1 MIYLVKSFGF
11 TPEKAK
17 SVSKFLKFEASDKPD
32 SVLAF
37 FKKHGFT
44 QTQITNI
51 IAKKPRL
58 LLYNPNKSLLPKFEF
73 FMSKGLSSRHVAKM
87 VSGSPI
93 ILTKSLEKSIIPFFR
108 FFSNLLQS
116 EEKTVSA
123 MRTYSGLLTLEKTQ
137 VMAHI
142 ELLRAAGVPNSNI
155 VFLLKRQPRG
165 FMRSND
171 WFRTVLDEVKK
182 MGFNSS
188 QKIFVVAV
196 FVLMAMSKS
205 TWEKKVEVYKKWGWT
220 DDAIIAAFKKYPM
233 CMATSEQKINAVM
246 DFFVNQI
253 GLESSFLAS
262 APIFIGMSLQKRI
275 VPRSAVYQALSS
287 KGLIKT
293 KDISLATCLRLP
305 ETLFL
310 KKVLSYHEEA
320 PKLLKLYKEKL
331 DLAG

>member
-1 MIYLVKSFGF
+1 MSYLVKSFGF

-17 SVSKFLKFEASDKPD
+17 SVSKCLKFEATDKPD

-44 QTQITNI
+44 QTQITKI
-51 IAKKPRL
+51 IAKRPRL
-58 LLYNPNKSLLPKFEF
+58 LLFNPNKSLLPKFEF

-87 VSGSPI
+87 VSGTPI

-137 VMAHI
+137 VMARI

-155 VFLLKRQPRG
+155 VFLLERQPRG

-171 WFRTVLDEVKK
+171 WYRTVLDEVKK

-188 QKIFVVAV
+188 LKTFVVAV
-196 FVLMAMSKS
+196 YVLMAMSKS
-205 TWEKKVEVYKKWGWT
+205 TWEKKIEVYKKWGWT
-220 DDAIIAAFKKYPM
+220 DDAIIVAFKKYPL

-253 GLESSFLAS
+253 DLESSFLAG
-262 APIFIGMSLQKRI
+262 APIFIAMSLRKRI

-293 KDISLATCLRLP
+293 KDISLATFLRLP

-310 KKVLSYHEEA
+310 KKVLSYREEA